1 MKLKFGY
8 RAVTEQYPPDQ
19 LLDFAVRAEA
29 SGFDF
34 ICVSDHFHPWFHSR
48 GQATFAWVWIA
59 AAAERTRKVH
69 IGTGVTTPLFRY
81 SPGIVAQAFAT
92 LGKMYPGRI
101 YLGLGTGEA
110 MNEIPL
116 GHPWPDFGERIERF
130 EEAVKVIKML
140 WKEDF
145 VRFKGK
151 YYSLKHAN
159 LYTRPSKPIPLYIA
173 AAGARAAAVA
183 GKYADAFYTP
193 PADFDHYRSVLFPAL
208 EKGAKEAG
216 RSVDQIDKMVE
227 ITLSYDEDYDV
238 ALESTRI
245 WAATLIPN
253 MVSKPIY
260 DPREIEDLGR
270 KVELEKMKKYLLVCT
285 DLDEIV
291 ATIEDYVDVG
301 FNLIQIHSSSPD
313 ETEFIR
319 EFTNALQSLKE
330 QYATQ

>member
-1 MKLKFGY
+1 MKVKFGY

-34 ICVSDHFHPWFHSR
+34 ICVSDHFHPWFHSK
-48 GQATFAWVWIA
+48 GQAAFAWVWIA
-59 AAAERTRKVH
+59 AAAERTRKVD

-116 GHPWPDFGERIERF
+116 GYPWPNYEERIERF

-140 WKEDF
+140 WEEDF
-145 VRFKGK
+145 VTFRGK
-151 YYSLKHAN
+151 YYSLERAN
-159 LYTRPSKPIPLYIA
+159 LYTKPSKPIPLHIA
-173 AAGARAAAVA
+173 ASGPRAAAVA
-183 GKYADAFYTP
+183 GKYADGFYTP
-193 PADFDHYRSVLFPAL
+193 PADFDYYRTVLFPAL

-216 RSVDQIDKMVE
+216 RSADELVKMTE
-227 ITLSYDEDYDV
+227 ITLSYDEDYDTAV
-238 ALESTRI
+238 ESMRI
-245 WAATLIPN
+245 WAATVIPN

-270 KVELEKMKKYLLVCT
+270 KVDLKKMKKYLLVCT
-285 DLDEIV
+285 DLEEIV
-291 ATIEDYVDVG
+291 AKIEDYLDVG
-301 FNLIQIHSSSPD
+301 FNLIQIHSSSPK
-313 ETEFIR
+313 ETEFIKD
-319 EFTNALQSLKE
+319 FGKVLQGLKE
-330 QYATQ
+330 QYPIE

>member
-1 MKLKFGY
+1 MKVKFGY

-34 ICVSDHFHPWFHSR
+34 ICISDHFHPWFHSR

-145 VRFKGK
+145 VTFKGK

-173 AAGARAAAVA
+173 AAGPRAAAVA